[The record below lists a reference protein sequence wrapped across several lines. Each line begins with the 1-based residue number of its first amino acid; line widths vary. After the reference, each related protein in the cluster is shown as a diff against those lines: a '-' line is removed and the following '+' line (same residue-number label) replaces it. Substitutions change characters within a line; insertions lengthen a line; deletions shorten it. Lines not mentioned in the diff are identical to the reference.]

1 MTVTKAKAQESTVQT
16 SSIHAEGEAGSV
28 EGSGVFRKMTKS
40 FGSAKDALAKLAKNE
55 WSV

>member
-1 MTVTKAKAQESTVQT
+1 MTKAKAQESTVQT

-55 WSV
+55 